1 MTEPLSN
8 TMAASSIP
16 RSWWVCHRR
25 SWVAAGIFPSR
36 YLFAGIF
43 PSCWDFSY
51 LLPIPSYF
59 WWLVVVCL
67 PSLVTI
73 SESSMHFIPTPPQM
87 LNRSHPLSPQNR
99 AGEHQACVEL
109 GGTQLSNNLEQ
120 EAVYALFPQSLL
132 HLGILPYAPPHP
144 PQFLQR
150 LLRGGRDGDSSPNHV
165 FPPQTTRAPDP

>member
-1 MTEPLSN
+1 MRLGFFLVVN
-8 TMAASSIP
+8 
-16 RSWWVCHRR
+16 
-25 SWVAAGIFPSR
+25 
-36 YLFAGIF
+36 LFAGIF

-51 LLPIPSYF
+51 LLPIASYF

-87 LNRSHPLSPQNR
+87 LNWSHPLSPQNR

-109 GGTQLSNNLEQ
+109 GGTQLNNNSEQ
-120 EAVYALFPQSLL
+120 EAVYASVPSVTAASWNPSLRT
-132 HLGILPYAPPHP
+132 PPP
-144 PQFLQR
+144 PQFLQH